1 MKRYTHFFQFNIP
14 ADNHLNGYTD
24 RYINVV
30 AYWDGETFYTHDK
43 SPMVFFDGINLTFA
57 DCIQVKDWHKAY
69 KQIETI
75 AKDHFADL
83 AKQER
88 INQARAILAVEEN
101 PILSRLQIAEA

>member
-1 MKRYTHFFQFNIP
+1 MNHVHFFQVNIP
-14 ADNHLNGYTD
+14 KDNHLTGRTD

-30 AYWDGETFYTHDK
+30 AKWDGESFYTHDN
-43 SPMVFFDGINLTFA
+43 SPIVYAEGVNLTLA

-69 KQIETI
+69 RQIEEI
-75 AKDHFADL
+75 AKDHFAEL

-88 INQARAILAVEEN
+88 LNQARAILAVEDH